1 MQEEDKD
8 LEKKEPEQPAQE
20 EEKPEEPVA
29 EESPAQDP
37 PAEEAEKPQEE
48 PKPDPEKEK
57 LIRELTIAR
66 AQLAAVQS
74 DIDPKQAA
82 DAVILAVYVLEQ
94 EGKAADEKA
103 IAAALK
109 GVMERHPEW
118 KAGGTPKAPEK
129 AGAEDPEK
137 KPEAKSVPAGKVIF

>member
-1 MQEEDKD
+1 MQEEERDF
-8 LEKKEPEQPAQE
+8 E
-20 EEKPEEPVA
+20 ERETESTA
-29 EESPAQDP
+29 EENPDPPVSEEP
-37 PAEEAEKPQEE
+37 PAEEPTVEEANQPQT
-48 PKPDPEKEK
+48 DPEKEK

-82 DAVILAVYVLEQ
+82 DAVVLAVYALEQ

-109 GVMERHPEW
+109 GVIERHPEW

-129 AGAEDPEK
+129 AGAEEPDK
-137 KPEAKSVPAGKVIF
+137 KPEAKGATAGKVIF

>member
-1 MQEEDKD
+1 MSVNQRLRERR
-8 LEKKEPEQPAQE
+8 LELHLTQTELARRLG
-20 EEKPEEPVA
+20 V
-29 EESPAQDP
+29 SPAVISNYEGGQNP
-37 PAEEAEKPQEE
+37 VRGELL
-48 PKPDPEKEK
+48 EK

-82 DAVILAVYVLEQ
+82 DAVILAVYALEQ

-103 IAAALK
+103 ISAALK

-118 KAGGTPKAPEK
+118 KAGAAQKAPDK
-129 AGAEDPEK
+129 AGADEQDK
-137 KPEAKSVPAGKVIF
+137 KPEAKGSPAGKVIF

>member
-1 MQEEDKD
+1 M
-8 LEKKEPEQPAQE
+8 QE
-20 EEKPEEPVA
+20 EEKDFEERETEPTA
-29 EESPAQDP
+29 EENPDPPVSEEP
-37 PAEEAEKPQEE
+37 PAEEPTVEEANQPQT
-48 PKPDPEKEK
+48 DPEKEK

-82 DAVILAVYVLEQ
+82 DAVVLAVYALEQ

-109 GVMERHPEW
+109 GVIERHPEW

-129 AGAEDPEK
+129 AGAEEPDK
-137 KPEAKSVPAGKVIF
+137 KPEAKGATAGKVIF

>member
-1 MQEEDKD
+1 M
-8 LEKKEPEQPAQE
+8 QE
-20 EEKPEEPVA
+20 EEKDFEERETEPTA
-29 EESPAQDP
+29 EENPDPPVSEEP
-37 PAEEAEKPQEE
+37 PAEEPTVEEANQPQT
-48 PKPDPEKEK
+48 DPEKEK

-82 DAVILAVYVLEQ
+82 DAVVLAVYALEQ

-109 GVMERHPEW
+109 GVIERHPEW
-118 KAGGTPKAPEK
+118 KAEEHRRRLKKPARKNRIRSRRRKAPRL
-129 AGAEDPEK
+129 AR
-137 KPEAKSVPAGKVIF
+137 

>member
-1 MQEEDKD
+1 M
-8 LEKKEPEQPAQE
+8 QE
-20 EEKPEEPVA
+20 EEKKEVEQLAEETPETDPPADDPKEAEATAEESAGEPETPVA
-29 EESPAQDP
+29 EA
-37 PAEEAEKPQEE
+37 
-48 PKPDPEKEK
+48 DPEKEK

-82 DAVILAVYVLEQ
+82 DAVILAVYALEQ

-103 IAAALK
+103 ISAALK

-118 KAGGTPKAPEK
+118 KAGAAQKAPDK
-129 AGAEDPEK
+129 AGADEQDK
-137 KPEAKSVPAGKVIF
+137 KPEAKGSPAGKVIF